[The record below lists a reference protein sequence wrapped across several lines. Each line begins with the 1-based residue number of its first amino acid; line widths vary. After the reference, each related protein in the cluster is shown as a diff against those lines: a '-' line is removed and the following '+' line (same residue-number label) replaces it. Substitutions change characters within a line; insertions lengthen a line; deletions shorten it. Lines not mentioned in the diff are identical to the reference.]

1 VRAFLCAALSC
12 AKQITGDALR
22 GVLDYS
28 FATPLR
34 QIQASNVYQA
44 GNARFRRV
52 VNDLQRGNPIKIVA
66 IGGVATNGT
75 DASSP
80 GTDDFFALYVKYLKR
95 AFLNARIEPVRSS
108 AGIAPSAVVA
118 QCLSSYMPRDADVVL
133 LEMTAND
140 GVGMDASLID
150 GHNAKAYEML
160 MRGIL
165 SGEKQPALILTQVSL
180 KGGMTAGA
188 GVI

>member
-1 VRAFLCAALSC
+1 LPHHAA
-12 AKQITGDALR
+12 AQVTGDALR

-52 VNDLQRGNPIKIVA
+52 VNDLQRGEPIKIVA

-95 AFLNARIEPVRSS
+95 AFPNARIEPVRSS

-118 QCLSSYMPRDADVVL
+118 QCLSSYMPRDADLVL

-140 GVGMDASLID
+140 GVGMDPSLID

-165 SGEKQPALILTQVSL
+165 SGDKRPALILTQVR
-180 KGGMTAGA
+180 TD
-188 GVI
+188 V